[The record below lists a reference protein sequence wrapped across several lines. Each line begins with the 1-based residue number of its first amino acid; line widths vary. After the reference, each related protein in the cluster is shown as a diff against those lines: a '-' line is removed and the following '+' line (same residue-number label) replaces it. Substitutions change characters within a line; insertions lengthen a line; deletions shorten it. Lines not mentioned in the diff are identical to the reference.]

1 MQGSTLGIT
10 TGALTNGGR
19 LQGDNGAT
27 LALSGTLTNS
37 SGGEIVSRDGL
48 TLTTPALFNYG
59 LIQGGGETRV
69 TASLQARNDGR
80 LLSGAPDA
88 RHAAVHRHRLAAGHR
103 PDTQCGKRH

>member
-1 MQGSTLGIT
+1 TLLSGGALNVTAASVTSDGKMQGSTLGIT

-69 TASLQARNDGR
+69 TASSQARNDGR
-80 LLSGAPDA
+80 LLSGA
-88 RHAAVHRHRLAAGHR
+88 RLTLG
-103 PDTQCGKRH
+103 